1 MSKDKKMVAMLLA
14 GGQGSRLKG
23 LTKYTAKPAVP
34 FGGKYKIIDF
44 GISNAANSGIDNIGI
59 LTQYKPFYLNEH
71 IGVGSAWDL
80 DRFNGGI
87 KLLSPHFTEDGGRWY
102 KGTANAIY
110 ENLDYLDQLN
120 PEHVLILSGD
130 HIYKMDYEDML
141 KCHTSN
147 KADVSIAVM
156 EVEWEEASRFGIMNV
171 DDNDVITSFEEK
183 PSEPKSN
190 LASMGIYIFN
200 WKLLKQ
206 ALIDDYKNPE
216 SEYDFGKNIIP
227 TLLSQGKKLQAYRF
241 DGYWKDVGTVKSY
254 WEANL
259 DLIKE
264 DNALDIYDKSWRI
277 NTSTKNL
284 PPHYILETGH
294 VENTLINEACYIAG
308 CVKNSVLF
316 DQVHVEEG
324 ALVEN
329 SVLLPGAVVKKG
341 AKVYNCVIDQNNTV
355 EEGQEIGS
363 PEDDN
368 VYLLSEGKLEAE

>member
-1 MSKDKKMVAMLLA
+1 
-14 GGQGSRLKG
+14 
-23 LTKYTAKPAVP
+23 
-34 FGGKYKIIDF
+34 
-44 GISNAANSGIDNIGI
+44 
-59 LTQYKPFYLNEH
+59 
-71 IGVGSAWDL
+71 
-80 DRFNGGI
+80 
-87 KLLSPHFTEDGGRWY
+87 
-102 KGTANAIY
+102 
-110 ENLDYLDQLN
+110 
-120 PEHVLILSGD
+120 
-130 HIYKMDYEDML
+130 
-141 KCHTSN
+141 
-147 KADVSIAVM
+147 M